1 MQLTFA
7 FLNPSDHP
15 PEPSAPSRASAAWDC
30 LDEAS
35 RLTALA
41 ILTRLIAQML
51 AADRKATSDD

>member
-7 FLNPSDHP
+7 FLNPSNHP
-15 PEPSAPSRASAAWDC
+15 PEPAAPARTSATWDH